1 MKTTL
6 SFFRHGQVHNP
17 DRIFYGRLPR
27 FGLSETGRQ
36 QARSAARALKDSRLA
51 TVFSSPLLRTRQTA
65 GEVLSRHPHLRLRI
79 SKLLLEIATPFEGR
93 PELEVDARRGD
104 VYSGSPSPFEQPDD
118 IYNRVRKFIR
128 RARRIYPGQHIVA
141 VTHGDVV
148 SFTILGLNGQKLKAV
163 QKASLQ
169 PFGIS
174 DGYPA
179 PASITT
185 LTFRTSSEDERPQVQ
200 YVRPY

>member
-1 MKTTL
+1 MQTTL
-6 SFFRHGQVHNP
+6 SFLRHGKVYNP
-17 DRIFYGRLPR
+17 DKIFYGRLPR

-36 QARSAARALKDSRLA
+36 QARSAARALRDSRLA
-51 TVFSSPLLRTRQTA
+51 TVFSSPLLRARQTA
-65 GEVLSRHPHLRLRI
+65 GELINHHPHLKLRI

-104 VYSGSPSPFEQPDD
+104 VYKGSASSFEQPDD

-128 RARRIYPGQHIVA
+128 RARRQYSGQHIVA

-148 SFTILGLNGQKLKAV
+148 SFTILGINGQKLKAAK
-163 QKASLQ
+163 KASLQ

-179 PASITT
+179 LASITT
-185 LTFRTSSEDERPQVQ
+185 LTFRTTSEDERPHVG